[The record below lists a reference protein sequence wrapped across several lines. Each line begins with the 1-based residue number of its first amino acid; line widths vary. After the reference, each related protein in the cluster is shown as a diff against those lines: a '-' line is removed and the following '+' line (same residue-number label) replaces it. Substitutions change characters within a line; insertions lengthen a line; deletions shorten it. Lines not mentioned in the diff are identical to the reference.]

1 MPQDQ
6 TENGGIVLATYAG
19 PHSRQRALLGVGK
32 MSGGRREG
40 AVSEEQAGRVQTLQI
55 LNNRTIGQ

>member
-1 MPQDQ
+1 MHG
-6 TENGGIVLATYAG
+6 TFIVPGAAAG

-32 MSGGRREG
+32 MCRREG

-55 LNNRTIGQ
+55 LKN

>member
-1 MPQDQ
+1 MHG
-6 TENGGIVLATYAG
+6 TFIVPGAAAG

-55 LNNRTIGQ
+55 LKN